1 MRTRTGAVLLS
12 VLLVVGLSAAVAAAA
27 TPDPV
32 KTPGATNAA
41 VTQATVKS
49 TICARGYAS
58 SVRNVTSA
66 TKQQVF
72 AAYGIGRS
80 AERGYVIDHLIP
92 LEVGGANVVA
102 NLWPE
107 PKAESKVKDKEENAL
122 HHDVCIG
129 DLTLADAQ
137 RIAVGP
143 VATGLAEA
151 KRATGAAGRAKTAAG
166 AAAAQ
171 AQAQQQA
178 AIAAYVAA
186 VNQQKLAAYLHGV
199 AEQQAAQQR
208 ATRQPPQT
216 SPGGDSSGGG
226 AAPVVHPG
234 AFCAPAGARGVTTA
248 GTPMVCGPASDNR
261 NRWHSA

>member
-1 MRTRTGAVLLS
+1 MRTRIGAAFVC
-12 VLLVVGLSAAVAAAA
+12 VLLVAGLSTAVAAAA
-27 TPDPV
+27 TPDPA
-32 KTPGATNAA
+32 KTPGATNGA
-41 VTQATVKS
+41 VTQATVTA
-49 TICARGYAS
+49 TICIKGYAS
-58 SVRNVTSA
+58 SVRSVTNA

-72 AAYGIGRS
+72 AAYGISRS

-122 HHDVCIG
+122 HTDVCRG

-143 VATGLAEA
+143 VDAGLAEA
-151 KRATGAAGRAKTAAG
+151 RSDKGAAGRAQATAD

-171 AQAQQQA
+171 TQAQQQA

-186 VNQQKLAAYLHGV
+186 VNQQKLAAYLHAV

-208 ATRQPPQT
+208 AAQQQQQ
-216 SPGGDSSGGG
+216 SSGGG
-226 AAPVVHPG
+226 GSSDGGSAPV
-234 AFCAPAGARGVTTA
+234 PAGGGPTA
-248 GTPMVCGPASDNR
+248 ICNDGTPSFAAHHQGACSSHGGVR
-261 NRWHSA
+261 QFLK